1 MANDFINLIERA
13 VIDELRV
20 KFPNC
25 AVYGQYPEA
34 VNATWPAI
42 ILEMVGSGTEEKFM
56 GKKVTFGSSN
66 TQTTGEIY
74 GVVYVIHLI
83 IDKDSQVNVD
93 NNGTIEGYKQRR
105 LLNYLML
112 NVANAIQDM
121 DFPSTVEITERHLQS
136 WTDVGFAAD
145 LELWGATAT
154 LAVYFENYRAV

>member
-1 MANDFINLIERA
+1 MANDFINIIERA
-13 VIDELRV
+13 IIDELRE

-42 ILEMVGSGTEEKFM
+42 ILEMVGSGTEQKFM
-56 GKKVTFGSSN
+56 GEKVTFGASN

-83 IDKDSQVNVD
+83 IDKDSQINVD
-93 NNGTIEGYKQRR
+93 SVGYKQRR
-105 LLNYLML
+105 MLNYLML
-112 NVANAIQDM
+112 NVANAVQDM
-121 DFPSTVEITERHLQS
+121 NFPTNIEITERHLQS
-136 WTDVGFAAD
+136 WTNVGFAPD

-154 LAVYFENYRAV
+154 LGVLFENYREV

>member
-1 MANDFINLIERA
+1 MANDFINTIERKI
-13 VIDELRV
+13 IDELRD
-20 KFPNC
+20 KFPNIE
-25 AVYGQYPEA
+25 VYGQYPSS
-34 VNATWPAI
+34 VNAKWPAI
-42 ILEMVGSGTEEKFM
+42 ILELVGSGVEEKFM

-145 LELWGATAT
+145 LELWGATAVF
-154 LAVYFENYRAV
+154 LVYFENYREV

>member
-1 MANDFINLIERA
+1 
-13 VIDELRV
+13 
-20 KFPNC
+20 
-25 AVYGQYPEA
+25 
-34 VNATWPAI
+34 
-42 ILEMVGSGTEEKFM
+42 VGSGTEEKFM